1 MSVKTTPNYISALK
15 IGIVAGEMSGD
26 LLGSSLMAAISER
39 KSEVEFVGVGGE
51 TMLACGLKS
60 LADMNHFAVNGFVD
74 PLLRVGTLYRL
85 LRLLI
90 RELSTADVVV
100 GVDFNVFNLLL
111 ERGIRKRGVP
121 TAHYVSPS
129 VYAWRRGRVKRIG
142 NAVDVIMTLFP
153 FETSVYEER
162 DINAVFVGH
171 PTADRFDP
179 HATKSSLMARA
190 RTANGWARDSL
201 ILCLMPGSRGSEI
214 RFHLELFL
222 EAARIFQER
231 VKHPRF
237 KVVIAARHP
246 EVQQKWDAIR
256 TRFSSLNVEISNVVA
271 TDVLAASDVALVK
284 SGTSTL
290 EAMLM
295 KTPMV
300 VAYRLGA
307 LTVKIVRSMMY
318 IDHIALPNIL
328 ANKTLVPEFIQDD
341 ATPKNLATA
350 LLEQLKRD
358 DSTLL
363 EEFAS
368 LHRSLKQ
375 NAASRAAETVLSLVE
390 SR

>member
-1 MSVKTTPNYISALK
+1 MSAKPLK
-15 IGIVAGEMSGD
+15 IGIVAGEASGD
-26 LLGSSLMAAISER
+26 LLGSSLMTAISER
-39 KSEVEFVGVGGE
+39 TSDVEFVGVGGD
-51 TMLACGLKS
+51 TMLASGLTS

-74 PLLRVGTLYRL
+74 PLLRVGSLYRL
-85 LRLLI
+85 LRFLV
-90 RELSTADVVV
+90 RELSTTDVVV

-111 ERGIRKRGVP
+111 ERRIRMRGVP

-153 FETSVYEER
+153 FETKVYDER
-162 DINAVFVGH
+162 NIKAVFVGH
-171 PTADRFDP
+171 PTADRFNPDED
-179 HATKSSLMARA
+179 KSSLMSRT
-190 RTANGWARDSL
+190 RTANGWSEESL

-214 RFHLELFL
+214 GFHFELFL
-222 EAARIFQER
+222 EAARTLQEQVR
-231 VKHPRF
+231 HPRF
-237 KVVIAARHP
+237 EVIVAARHP
-246 EVQQKWDAIR
+246 EVHLSWRNMCAS
-256 TRFSSLNVEISNVVA
+256 FPSLNVEISSVDA
-271 TDVLAASDVALVK
+271 TEVLAASDVALVK

-300 VAYRLGA
+300 VAYRMGS

-328 ANKTLVPEFIQDD
+328 ANKTLVPEFVQND
-341 ATPKNLATA
+341 ATPQNLATA
-350 LLEQLKRD
+350 LFEQLNRD
-358 DSTLL
+358 DITLSD
-363 EEFAS
+363 EFTS

>member
-1 MSVKTTPNYISALK
+1 
-15 IGIVAGEMSGD
+15 
-26 LLGSSLMAAISER
+26 MAAIYER
-39 KSEVEFVGVGGE
+39 KPEVEFVGVGGE
-51 TMLACGLKS
+51 TMLEHGLRS
-60 LADMNHFAVNGFVD
+60 VASMDHFAVNGFVD
-74 PLLRVGTLYRL
+74 PLLRIGSLYRL

-90 RELSTADVVV
+90 RELSSTDVVV

-111 ERGIRKRGVP
+111 ERGVRNRGVP

-129 VYAWRRGRVKRIG
+129 VYAWRRGRVKRIAK
-142 NAVDVIMTLFP
+142 AVDVIMTLFP
-153 FETSVYEER
+153 FETKVYDER
-162 DINAVFVGH
+162 GIRAVFVGH

-179 HATKSSLMARA
+179 DEDKPSLLTKA
-190 RTANGWARDSL
+190 RTDNGWTQDTL

-231 VKHPRF
+231 INSAHV
-237 KVVIAARHP
+237 KVVVPTRHP
-246 EVQQKWDAIR
+246 AVSIKWREVSSE
-256 TRFSSLNVEISNVVA
+256 FSSLDVQITDVEA
-271 TDVLAASDVALVK
+271 TQVLAASNVALVK

-307 LTVKIVRSMMY
+307 LTAKVIRSMMF
-318 IDHIALPNIL
+318 IDQVALPNIL
-328 ANKTLVPEFIQDD
+328 ANKTLVPEFLQED
-341 ATPKNLATA
+341 ATPHNLATA
-350 LLEQLKRD
+350 LFEQLNRD
-358 DSTLL
+358 EKTVT

-375 NAASRAAETVLSLVE
+375 DAASRAAETVLSLVD
-390 SR
+390 

>member
-1 MSVKTTPNYISALK
+1 MT
-15 IGIVAGEMSGD
+15 
-26 LLGSSLMAAISER
+26 AISER
-39 KSEVEFVGVGGE
+39 TSDVEFVGVGGD
-51 TMLACGLKS
+51 TMLASGLTS

-74 PLLRVGTLYRL
+74 PLLRVGSLYRL
-85 LRLLI
+85 LRFLV
-90 RELSTADVVV
+90 RELSTTDVVV

-111 ERGIRKRGVP
+111 ERRIRMRGVP

-153 FETSVYEER
+153 FETKVYDER
-162 DINAVFVGH
+162 NIKAVFVGH
-171 PTADRFDP
+171 PTADRFNPDED
-179 HATKSSLMARA
+179 KSSLMSRT
-190 RTANGWARDSL
+190 RTANGWSEESL

-214 RFHLELFL
+214 GFHFELFL
-222 EAARIFQER
+222 EAARTLQEQVR
-231 VKHPRF
+231 HPRF
-237 KVVIAARHP
+237 EVIVAARHP
-246 EVQQKWDAIR
+246 EVHLRWRNMCAS
-256 TRFSSLNVEISNVVA
+256 FPSLNVEISSVDA
-271 TDVLAASDVALVK
+271 TEVLAASDVALVK

-300 VAYRLGA
+300 VAYRMGS

-328 ANKTLVPEFIQDD
+328 ANKTLVPEFVQND
-341 ATPKNLATA
+341 ATPQNLATA
-350 LLEQLKRD
+350 LFEQLNRD
-358 DSTLL
+358 DITLSD
-363 EEFAS
+363 EFTS